1 MSISHYIKEIGR
13 GKDGARSLTR
23 EQASDLFGQVLD
35 GTVTDLE
42 VGGFCLAMRIKGET
56 PEEMAGFLDATHARL
71 QRARLNA
78 SDSGLTTV
86 VLPSY
91 NGARKLPVLTPLL
104 ALLLAREGAAVLVHG
119 TATEDRRVTSESVF
133 VALGIEA
140 ARNVPALGAGG
151 LAFVPTEV
159 LHPGLKRLLDVRR
172 AVGLRNPA
180 HSLVKLMNPCEGR
193 ALIVGSYTHPEYAV
207 SMAQTFALTGA
218 HALLLRGT
226 EGEPVADA
234 RRTPQMEAFRDGQRH
249 LLQAAQEGPL
259 ANLPDLPRELDAA
272 SIAAY
277 IRSVLDGERPAP
289 APIALQ
295 VEHIL
300 REVQRQPIT
309 QTAETTAAPAVS
321 PP

>member
-1 MSISHYIKEIGR
+1 MGISQYIKVIGR

-23 EQASDLFGQVLD
+23 EQAADLFGQVLD

-56 PEEMAGFLDATHARL
+56 AEEMAGFLDATHQRL
-71 QRARLNA
+71 QRLPDN
-78 SDSGLTTV
+78 GLTTV

-104 ALLLAREGAAVLVHG
+104 ALLLARHGVPVLVHG
-119 TATEDRRVTSESVF
+119 TATEDRRATSEAVLA
-133 VALGIEA
+133 ALGIA
-140 ARNVPALGAGG
+140 AAHSVDPLGAGA
-151 LAFVPTEV
+151 LAVVPTEV
-159 LHPGLKRLLDVRR
+159 LLPGLKRLLDVRR

-193 ALIVGSYTHPEYAV
+193 ALVVGSYTHPEYAV
-207 SMAQTFALTGA
+207 SMAETFALTGA

-249 LLQAAQEGPL
+249 LLQAAQDGPL
-259 ANLPDLPRELDAA
+259 ASLPELPRDVDAA
-272 SIAAY
+272 STAAY
-277 IRSVLDGERPAP
+277 IRSVLEGSRPVP
-289 APIALQ
+289 TPIALQ

-300 REVQRQPIT
+300 REVQRQPTT
-309 QTAETTAAPAVS
+309 QTNETTAVPAVS